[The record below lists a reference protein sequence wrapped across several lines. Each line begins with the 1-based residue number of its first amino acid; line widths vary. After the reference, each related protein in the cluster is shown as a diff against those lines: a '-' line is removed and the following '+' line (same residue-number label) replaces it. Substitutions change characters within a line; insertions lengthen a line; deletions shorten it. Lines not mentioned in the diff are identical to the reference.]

1 MMAKEASSDGAAGR
15 AASAAEPG
23 RAPRPHEEHAGA
35 CLNCGAQL
43 TGRYCAECGQ
53 AAHLHKTV
61 GAIWHELV
69 HGVLHLDGKL
79 FRTLPELALRPGAL
93 TRRYI
98 DGERAKFVSP
108 LGLFLFSALLLY
120 ASYSVFGGAGEAASR
135 VSAQEAAEELR
146 EEADKTEKRI
156 LDAERELKEPELT
169 AGRRARLQQRLVEA
183 RETRDELVRATS
195 SATAA
200 AAQKGGPVGGLS
212 TLERMRADREFVSYR
227 LKANAYKFSWA
238 LIIISTPMVWLLF
251 AWNRRFGLYDHAV
264 FVTYSIAF
272 MSLLFS
278 AWTIVS
284 GLGLGHGVLL
294 LGLMLYGLW
303 HLYAQLKGTY
313 RLAKLNAV
321 FRFALLCSIAAVSGG
336 MFYAV
341 ITMMS

>member
-1 MMAKEASSDGAAGR
+1 M
-15 AASAAEPG
+15 
-23 RAPRPHEEHAGA
+23 
-35 CLNCGAQL
+35 
-43 TGRYCAECGQ
+43 
-53 AAHLHKTV
+53 
-61 GAIWHELV
+61 
-69 HGVLHLDGKL
+69 LHLDGKL

-108 LGLFLFSALLLY
+108 FALFLFSALLMY
-120 ASYSVFGGAGEAASR
+120 ATYSVLGGDGEAASK

-146 EEADKTEKRI
+146 EEVEKADRRI
-156 LDAERELKEPELT
+156 LEAESELREPGL
-169 AGRRARLQQRLVEA
+169 AGSRRARLQQRLIEA
-183 RETRDELVRATS
+183 RETRDELIRATT

-200 AAQKGGPVGGLS
+200 AAQAGGPVGGLS

-251 AWNRRFGLYDHAV
+251 AWNRRYGLYDHAV

-278 AWTIVS
+278 AWTIAS
-284 GLGLGHGVLL
+284 GLGVGHGLL
-294 LGLMLYGLW
+294 LIGLVLYSLW

-313 RLAKLNAV
+313 RLTTPSAV
-321 FRFALLCSIAAVSGG
+321 LRFSLLCLIAAASGVI
-336 MFYAV
+336 FYAM